1 MRHRYLIAPLALAV
15 GLSLGAAACADDR
28 GAPEPGA
35 SPAADPPQADP
46 PGEPLIEDGVH
57 FGFVRTVADPG
68 ATESS
73 ITFDVAELFV
83 GETATVA
90 AIEDGELSDGE
101 ELLDD
106 HYIRNPERDFAVL
119 PLTEDVVILAVD
131 QQDCCE
137 PVEIDLATF
146 ASAFVEER
154 EDQTLVAPEVPYTVT
169 VRDGHVERIEEV
181 YLP

>member
-1 MRHRYLIAPLALAV
+1 MRRMIAPLALMVA
-15 GLSLGAAACADDR
+15 LSLGAPACADDPT
-28 GAPEPGA
+28 APDPGA
-35 SPAADPPQADP
+35 SPVAEPPRADP

-73 ITFDVAELFV
+73 VTFDVAELFV
-83 GETATVA
+83 GEAATVA
-90 AIEDGELSDGE
+90 AIEDGEPSDGE

-119 PLTEDVVILAVD
+119 PLTEDVVILAID
-131 QQDCCE
+131 QEDCCD

-146 ASAFVEER
+146 ASAFLEER
-154 EDQTLVAPEVPYTVT
+154 EDQTLVGPEAPYQVT

-181 YLP
+181 DLP